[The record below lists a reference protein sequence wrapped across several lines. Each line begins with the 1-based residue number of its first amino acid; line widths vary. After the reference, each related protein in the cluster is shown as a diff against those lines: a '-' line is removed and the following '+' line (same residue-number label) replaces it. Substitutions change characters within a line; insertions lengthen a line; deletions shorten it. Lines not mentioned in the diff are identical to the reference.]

1 MTLQNNLANLSFLT
15 LLSALIFYWI
25 GTFFKGF
32 TYPFRS
38 LLVLPLKTNTNN
50 QIGSLGSSAAHGVG
64 AGCEGGFLKE
74 NFPRI
79 LNLSKSATLPY
90 DAVGA
95 MGPSEVFP
103 LGKEKAIPVGAE
115 QPLGGG
121 ASHPQPLGVL
131 RSTLKAGGASHPRPV
146 APNRAALIRVSPSLA
161 GGSMAAP
168 SLAGG
173 SLAAPSLAGGSL
185 AAPGQRGGG
194 QRAPGHRGGPPA
206 PTWGWGLGAPSPN
219 LGLGAPEPP
228 SGQRAPGPFSEKR
241 KEEEA
246 LGGAVGLGPRKRPGE
261 NIIRREKQK
270 VSEWNFLKKK
280 KKNGTEENLIQNIAY
295 ICILVSNLLLS
306 CLLII
311 RWKESGHLPLSNL
324 YESLMFLSWCFTV
337 LHLIFEKSTFTTI
350 LTNIMQLD
358 TKKKTL
364 DSYNQVSQQKEVFT
378 RINIIGAITTPSA
391 LFTNAFATFTLPK
404 EMQEVTPLVPALQ
417 SNWLMMHVTVMIL
430 SYAALILG
438 SLLAIAFLIVTA
450 DYPIKTKTI
459 LTFGPFLKKGSFFKI
474 FSNSGKKSSTVPFSA
489 SSTGLLQSSSSREGC
504 LEPLATSSMSLP
516 PFGGTTSSAKPD
528 RETPPGVAARGL
540 GSLGGPQ
547 PQVGAGGPLPQL
559 WAGPLTSWGL
569 PPLFPGYE
577 PLKGPD
583 HLKDPVEP
591 MKVPSHLKYQAME
604 RTSPGQTKELVEV
617 EKIKGDTESLGKISF
632 ESEIQN
638 LALTLD
644 NLSYRILGIGFPF
657 LTIGILSGAVW
668 ANEAWGSY
676 WSWDPKETW
685 ALLTWLIFAIYFH
698 TRIQG
703 GSGKQSAKIATVGF
717 IVVWICYLG
726 VNLIGE
732 GLHSYGMLS

>member
-1 MTLQNNLANLSFLT
+1 
-15 LLSALIFYWI
+15 
-25 GTFFKGF
+25 
-32 TYPFRS
+32 
-38 LLVLPLKTNTNN
+38 
-50 QIGSLGSSAAHGVG
+50 
-64 AGCEGGFLKE
+64 
-74 NFPRI
+74 
-79 LNLSKSATLPY
+79 
-90 DAVGA
+90 
-95 MGPSEVFP
+95 
-103 LGKEKAIPVGAE
+103 
-115 QPLGGG
+115 
-121 ASHPQPLGVL
+121 
-131 RSTLKAGGASHPRPV
+131 
-146 APNRAALIRVSPSLA
+146 
-161 GGSMAAP
+161 MAAP

-173 SLAAPSLAGGSL
+173 
-185 AAPGQRGGG
+185 
-194 QRAPGHRGGPPA
+194 
-206 PTWGWGLGAPSPN
+206 
-219 LGLGAPEPP
+219 
-228 SGQRAPGPFSEKR
+228 GQRAPGPFSEKR
-241 KEEEA
+241 KEEGA

-364 DSYNQVSQQKEVFT
+364 DSYNQISQQKEVFT

-459 LTFGPFLKKGSFFKI
+459 LTFGPFLKKGSFFKN

-489 SSTGLLQSSSSREGC
+489 SSTGLLQSSSSLKGC

-516 PFGGTTSSAKPD
+516 PFGGTTFSAKPD

-547 PQVGAGGPLPQL
+547 PIVGAGGPQL

-583 HLKDPVEP
+583 HLKDQVEP
-591 MKVPSHLKYQAME
+591 LKVPSHLKYQATE